1 MTWKEFKTAVE
12 ALGVTDDTPL
22 GFIDL
27 HGEPEVFDI
36 NANDGR
42 VNLTE
47 FMGRRKDGKTPMTI
61 VRAVRR

>member
-1 MTWKEFKTAVE
+1 MTWKEFKAAVE
-12 ALGVTDDTPL
+12 ALGVTDDHEL

-27 HGEPEVFDI
+27 YDEPEVFDI

-47 FMGRRKDGKTPMTI
+47 FMGSRKHGKTPTT
-61 VRAVRR
+61 VAEAVRR